1 MRARISRMRV
11 KCLLE
16 ASAGVQ
22 ARKIRLNICLDL
34 GKLQTPQLKQ
44 LQSLEYQEDLVG
56 FVLFKDTAS
65 VDKGL
70 ELKEHKLDGKLIN
83 LRRAKALQGKETLK
97 NIFLGGLSPDTSE
110 QQIKEYYGGFGK
122 IKNIELPMDTKTNEK
137 RCFCFITY
145 THTEPVKKLL
155 EST

>member
-16 ASAGVQ
+16 APAGVQ

-56 FVLFKDTAS
+56 FVLFKDATR
-65 VDKGL
+65 VDKIL
-70 ELKEHKLDGKLIN
+70 ELKGQKLDRKLIDPK
-83 LRRAKALQGKETLK
+83 RTKAFKGKK
-97 NIFLGGLSPDTSE
+97 P
-110 QQIKEYYGGFGK
+110 IKKGFCGWM
-122 IKNIELPMDTKTNEK
+122 EPSYFGRTN
-137 RCFCFITY
+137 
-145 THTEPVKKLL
+145 
-155 EST
+155 